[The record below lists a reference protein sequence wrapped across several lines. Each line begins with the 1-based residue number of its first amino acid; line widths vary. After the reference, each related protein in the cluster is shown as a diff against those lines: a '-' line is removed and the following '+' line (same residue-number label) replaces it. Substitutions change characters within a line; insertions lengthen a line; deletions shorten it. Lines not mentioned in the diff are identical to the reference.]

1 MIDINTSRRDMFDLC
16 QYWSQDNNAD
26 IVPYDQIVYNRR
38 PTGEFYAKEENSLS
52 VQNQVVAGTFMFEET
67 TVTLKTNDDTKTLK
81 RNDIVRYDN
90 KYYRVET
97 IQQIKIKKQR
107 QFLRSNY
114 STTTYISLRG

>member
-26 IVPYDQIVYNRR
+26 IVPYDQIVHNRR

-107 QFLRSNY
+107 QFLRYNY